1 MTVRTLVL
9 VTGPPGAGKTTL
21 ATPLAAALGL
31 PLIDKD
37 VMTRRLEKYVAAC
50 LATSPWVSVVL
61 IWKWIRCDR

>member
-37 VMTRRLEKYVAAC
+37 VMTRGFEK
-50 LATSPWVSVVL
+50 
-61 IWKWIRCDR
+61 